1 MRHREGEMTRRIAIY
16 VGVLIAVTTGATAV
30 LAQTSVPS
38 SEATGGCTLFASP
51 TGSDSASGS
60 VTTPFRTV
68 GKLVA
73 SLSSGQVG
81 CLRGGT
87 YAEDVTIGKS
97 GITLTAYT
105 GEKATVAGRLWIE
118 NGANG
123 VTVTNLKLDGKNAA
137 GLPSPTVNGDDAKF
151 IGDEVTN
158 EHTEICFVI
167 GSPWGRAQNTLIQGN
182 RIHACGA
189 IPSTNLDHG
198 IYVEASDNAQI
209 LDNVI
214 YDNVDRGIQLYPDA
228 QGTVIRGNI
237 IDRNGEGIIF
247 SGNGGTAS
255 SNTVV
260 DHNVISNATI
270 RSDVESWYPVGNPVG
285 TNNLVHDNCIDPGVG
300 GGINLSNGGFTATSN
315 QTVSSAQYVDA
326 SAGDYRL
333 QSTSPCAT
341 LLANSTAPAG
351 PNGEAPVAGSTS
363 GGSGG
368 STEPP
373 PTSWQPV
380 VGARVK
386 ITSTSSAD
394 YGKTGEITY
403 VSNDGQRALLLMDDT
418 GVKGVQVSDIGPA
431 Q

>member
-1 MRHREGEMTRRIAIY
+1 VKLTRRIAIY
-16 VGVLIAVTTGATAV
+16 VGVLIAVGLGATVV
-30 LAQTSVPS
+30 LAETNVPS

-60 VTTPFRTV
+60 VTSPFRTV
-68 GKLVA
+68 TKLVG

-87 YAEDVTIGKS
+87 YSEDVTVGKS

-105 GEKATVAGRLWIE
+105 GEQATLVGRLWIQ
-118 NGANG
+118 NGADG

-137 GLPSPTVNGDDAKF
+137 LLPSPTVNGDNDRF

-158 EHTEICFVI
+158 ENTEICFVL
-167 GSPWGRAQNTLIQGN
+167 GSSWGRAQGTLIQGN
-182 RIHACGA
+182 RIHNCGKL
-189 IPSTNLDHG
+189 PSDNQDHG
-198 IYVEASDNAQI
+198 IYVADADNTQI

-228 QGTVIRGNI
+228 QGTVIRRNI
-237 IDRNGEGIIF
+237 IDSNGEGIIF
-247 SGNGGTAS
+247 SGAGGTAS

-260 DHNVISNATI
+260 DHNVISNAQI
-270 RSDVESWYPVGNPVG
+270 RADVESWYPLGNPVG
-285 TNNLVHDNCIDPGVG
+285 TNNVVHDNCVVPGAG
-300 GGINLSNGGFTATSN
+300 GGINASNGGFTAYSN
-315 QTVSSAQYVDA
+315 LSVSDA
-326 SAGDYRL
+326 LFVNASSGDYRL

-341 LLANSTAPAG
+341 YLTDSTAPAG
-351 PNGEAPVAGSTS
+351 LGGEAPVGSTS
-363 GGSGG
+363 GGG
-368 STEPP
+368 
-373 PTSWQPV
+373 TSWQPV

-403 VSNDGQRALLLMDDT
+403 VSNDGQRALLLMDDS